1 MSAVRHLHI
10 IHGYENPLA
19 SKPQLELVL
28 KGIRRTKPKSSVPCL
43 PITLVL
49 LTRIEEGFQKSIP
62 SKFDI
67 TMLRAAC
74 LLAFY
79 GFLRCSKFT
88 IPSLQAYN
96 PTHHSSTT
104 DIKVDSHNTPSIIT
118 VQIKSSKTDPF
129 GKGATIYL
137 GKGRSSLCPV
147 AAILQYLAIRPSDN
161 GPLFIDHTG
170 KPLTKPAFVTHIKQV
185 LKAVGKKSNAYK
197 GHSFRIGAATTAA
210 ACGLED
216 STIKTLGR
224 WSSAAFQLYIRASPS
239 DLAQLTSRLSV
250 VSDF

>member
-28 KGIRRTKPKSSVPCL
+28 KGIRRTKPKSSVPRL
-43 PITLVL
+43 PITPVL

-79 GFLRCSKFT
+79 GFLRCSEFT

-96 PTHHSSTT
+96 PTHHLSTT
-104 DIKVDSHNTPSIIT
+104 DIKVDSHNTPSIIA

-129 GKGATIYL
+129 GKGAT
-137 GKGRSSLCPV
+137 SLCPV

-170 KPLTKPAFVTHIKQV
+170 KPLTKPAFVTHIKQA
-185 LKAVGKKSNAYK
+185 LEAVGKKSNAYK

-224 WSSAAFQLYIRASPS
+224 WTLRGGHCSWL
-239 DLAQLTSRLSV
+239 
-250 VSDF
+250 

>member
-19 SKPQLELVL
+19 SKPRLELVL
-28 KGIRRTKPKSSVPCL
+28 KGIRHIKPKSSAPCL
-43 PITLVL
+43 PITPVL
-49 LTRIEEGFQKSIP
+49 LTRTEEGLQKSIP

-79 GFLRCSKFT
+79 GFLRCSEFT

-96 PTHHSSTT
+96 PTHHLSMTG
-104 DIKVDSHNTPSIIT
+104 IKVDSHNTPSIIA
-118 VQIKSSKTDPF
+118 VQIKSSKTDAF
-129 GKGATIYL
+129 GKGTTIYL

-161 GPLFIDHTG
+161 GPLFINHAG
-170 KPLTKPAFVTHIKQV
+170 KPLTKPAFVAHIKQA
-185 LKAVGKKSNAYK
+185 LEAVGMKKSNAYK
-197 GHSFRIGAATTAA
+197 GHSFWTGAATTAA

-216 STIKTLGR
+216 STIKSR
-224 WSSAAFQLYIRASPS
+224 VNACQLSYVTNWFPLLFRSQVRAC
-239 DLAQLTSRLSV
+239 
-250 VSDF
+250 